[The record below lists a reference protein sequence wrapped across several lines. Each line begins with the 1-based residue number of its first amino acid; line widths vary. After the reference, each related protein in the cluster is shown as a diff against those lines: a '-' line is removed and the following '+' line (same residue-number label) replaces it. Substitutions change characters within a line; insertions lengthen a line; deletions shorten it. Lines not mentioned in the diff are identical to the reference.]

1 MLSPADHARIEDLA
15 FDAAATPA
23 YNEITACLVW
33 PDELP
38 DGLSPAGYDVVR
50 DLLGAR
56 GFIHRGI
63 PIEAWDRGWTD
74 RIDRWNEAL
83 REGLRWNGFQRIA
96 LTTEQ
101 RALLEHHLH
110 DPSQP

>member
-1 MLSPADHARIEDLA
+1 MLSTTDRALVEGLD
-15 FDAAATPA
+15 FDPAATPA

-38 DGLSPAGYDVVR
+38 DGLTPYGYEYMR

-56 GFIHRGI
+56 GFIHRAI
-63 PIEAWDRGWTD
+63 PIESWDRGWTD
-74 RIDRWNEAL
+74 RVDRWNEAL
-83 REGLRWNGFQRIA
+83 RGGLRWNGFLRIA
-96 LTTEQ
+96 LTQEQ
-101 RALLEHHLH
+101 RDLLEHHLT

>member
-1 MLSPADHARIEDLA
+1 MLSAADRALIEGLA
-15 FDAAATPA
+15 FDPDATPA

-38 DGLSPAGYDVVR
+38 DGLTQYGYEYVR

-63 PIEAWDRGWTD
+63 PIESWDRGWMD
-74 RIDRWNEAL
+74 RLDRWNEAL
-83 REGLRWNGFQRIA
+83 RGRLGWNGFLRIA
-96 LTTEQ
+96 LTMEQ
-101 RALLEHHLH
+101 RALLEQRLA
-110 DPSQP
+110 DTSEP

>member
-1 MLSPADHARIEDLA
+1 MLSDAERALVEGLALDPAAE
-15 FDAAATPA
+15 PV

-38 DGLSPAGYDVVR
+38 VGLTSYGFEYLR

-63 PIEAWDRGWTD
+63 PIEEWDRGWTD

-83 REGLRWNGFQRIA
+83 RAGLRWNGFLRIA
-96 LTTEQ
+96 LTRDQ
-101 RALLEHHLH
+101 RELLNKHLN
-110 DPSQP
+110 DPTLP